1 MEDVNIMKWD
11 WEILYISNRSCNINN
26 INIFL
31 FNSCSWKMLAILLD
45 MVMGE
50 QYNQINNEKEKKE
63 KKIKSTS

>member
-1 MEDVNIMKWD
+1 
-11 WEILYISNRSCNINN
+11 
-26 INIFL
+26 
-31 FNSCSWKMLAILLD
+31 MLAILLD